1 MATPSANA
9 VRSSWRGLLALVLLV
24 PVLGA
29 APAQAQTVPD
39 LEQGLQSSLAEIAS
53 AVVAVSQGDAT
64 AAAADLGEASA
75 LLEELATLA
84 AGPAVKA
91 EMGRLANKARAKIRK
106 AGKRVRKARTAV
118 GSPKKPFTQQLKALK
133 AAYADGLNAASTV
146 STLVV
151 AEEGGKAA
159 GFHKPGDLVTFRARA
174 ADGTPCTE
182 IPAVTVQ
189 HQGFPNVVDLS
200 TVATWPDGTIT
211 MAMGEDQGVA
221 YVTVTACGRSGMLLL
236 YNYGPK
242 LAHGFPPNLP
252 LGTYAL
258 SVRITGFVDIPETP
272 VGTLDNID
280 VREFAEDL
288 ISMLEQAADQF
299 RYVPGCSIRIN
310 YTRFDGQAF
319 TAKFGLSCSIA
330 GQSASVT
337 MIFKIERI

>member
-1 MATPSANA
+1 MATPSASA
-9 VRSSWRGLLALVLLV
+9 VRPRWRALLALVLLV

-29 APAQAQTVPD
+29 APARAQAVPD

-53 AVVAVSQGDAT
+53 AVVALSQGDAAT
-64 AAAADLGEASA
+64 ASADLGEATT
-75 LLEELATLA
+75 LLEELAALA
-84 AGPAVKA
+84 GEPAVKA

-106 AGKRVRKARTAV
+106 VGKRVRTARAAV
-118 GSPKKPFTQQLKALK
+118 GSPKRPFTQQLKALK
-133 AAYADGLNAASTV
+133 AAYADGLNAAATV

-159 GFHKPGDLVTFRARA
+159 GFHKPGDLVTFRARG

-182 IPAVTVQ
+182 VPTVTVR
-189 HQGFPNVVDLS
+189 HEGFPNVVDLS
-200 TVATWPDGTIT
+200 TVAAWPDGTIT

-221 YVTVTACGRSGMLLL
+221 YVTVTACGRSGTLLL

-242 LAHGFPPNLP
+242 LARGFPPNLP
-252 LGTYAL
+252 LGSYAL
-258 SVRITGFVDIPETP
+258 SVRITGVVDIPETP
-272 VGTLDNID
+272 VGTLDNVN

-288 ISMLEQAADQF
+288 ISMLEQAAGQF
-299 RYVPGCSIRIN
+299 DYVPGCSVRIN